1 MGINKDGEF
10 DGVCACGKVNN
21 DGIRCRLGATHQA
34 PPPRS
39 MPWEAEPRKD
49 KMPWE

>member
-1 MGINKDGEF
+1 MAIDENGEF
-10 DGVCACGKVNN
+10 DGVCACGKKENN

-39 MPWEAEPRKD
+39 MPWETETQRE
-49 KMPWE
+49 MPWE